1 MATYD
6 EVMESII
13 SKQAQPSVALGQDD
27 PRRVD
32 PSHPYPAT
40 RWDGSQSI
48 VGGPYPNPERGWM
61 PRTYVPG
68 SDPQSYGLL
77 DEGDWGLPSGR
88 DETAMQYRGQ
98 VEGLTPEVRQHIL
111 DSARTYDTDVDEL
124 IDIYGVQVVERV
136 LREDIASGRFHSVG
150 DARGVS
156 DDDLHSNM
164 LYNRR
169 HRLGPWYGGPPN
181 RTVGPGG

>member
-1 MATYD
+1 MAHYED
-6 EVMESII
+6 IMQRII

-40 RWDGSQSI
+40 RWDGSESI
-48 VGGPYPNPERGWM
+48 VGGTYPNPERGWM
-61 PRTYVPG
+61 PPPYVPG
-68 SDPQSYGLL
+68 SDDWRGKYGN
-77 DEGDWGLPSGR
+77 EA
-88 DETAMQYRGQ
+88 AMQYRGQ

>member
-6 EVMESII
+6 EVMQSII

-48 VGGPYPNPERGWM
+48 VGGTYPNPERGWM
-61 PRTYVPG
+61 PRPYVPG
-68 SDPQSYGLL
+68 TNPIPYDPAEKYWG
-77 DEGDWGLPSGR
+77 DET
-88 DETAMQYRGQ
+88 DETALQYRGQ
-98 VEGLTPEVRQHIL
+98 IEGLTPEVRQIIL
-111 DSARTYDTDVDEL
+111 NTANSEQQIENL
-124 IDIYGVQVVERV
+124 IQLYGVPVVERV
-136 LREDIASGRFHSVG
+136 LREDIASGDFHSVG
-150 DARGVS
+150 DTRSHS
-156 DDDLHSNM
+156 DDWANLQT

-169 HRLGPWYGGPPN
+169 HGILGKTDWM
-181 RTVGPGG
+181 R